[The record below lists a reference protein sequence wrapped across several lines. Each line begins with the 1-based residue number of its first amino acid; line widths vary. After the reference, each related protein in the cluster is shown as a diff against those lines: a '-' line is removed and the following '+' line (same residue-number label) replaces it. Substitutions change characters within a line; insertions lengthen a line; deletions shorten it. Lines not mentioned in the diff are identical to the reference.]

1 MARHRD
7 PLTKDLFDWEPP
19 RVSVGYSPEIMGRGP
34 LDNRIARIIGQA
46 LRDARDEGV
55 SRTEI
60 AKRMA
65 AYLRRPISEAMLNK
79 WSSEGSEDHR
89 IPLDAFIALVHAADA
104 RDLLGFVPGEFGMT
118 VIESEYAGMI
128 KLHLIREKKRE
139 IEAMELALEREV
151 VAQGRQR
158 R

>member
-7 PLTKDLFDWEPP
+7 PLTKDLFAWEPP
-19 RVSVGYSPEIMGRGP
+19 KVAVGYSAEVTGRGP

-46 LRDARDEGV
+46 LRDARDDGL
-55 SRTEI
+55 SRAEV
-60 AKRMA
+60 ARRMTG
-65 AYLRRPISEAMLNK
+65 YLHRTISEAMLNK
-79 WSSEGSEDHR
+79 WTSEGSEDHR
-89 IPLDAFIALVHAADA
+89 IPLDAFIALVHATDA

-128 KLHLIREKKRE
+128 KLHLIREKKQQL
-139 IEAMELALEREV
+139 EAQEQALERELLSK
-151 VAQGRQR
+151 GRSR

>member
-1 MARHRD
+1 MVRHRD

-19 RVSVGYSPEIMGRGP
+19 KVSVGYSAEVMGRGP

-46 LRDARDEGV
+46 LRDARDDGL
-55 SRTEI
+55 SRAEVARQMST
-60 AKRMA
+60 
-65 AYLRRPISEAMLNK
+65 YLRRPVSEAMLNK

-89 IPLDAFIALVHAADA
+89 IPLDAFIALVHATDA
-104 RDLLGFVPGEFGMT
+104 RELLGFVPGEFGMT

-151 VAQGRQR
+151 IAKGRPR